1 MNNALHNLDCPPL
14 MSDGRIATDYR
25 PSCVVHTLIN
35 EQNKVANSHQS
46 RGFLQANAVKLMTMN
61 QTFFQDQFSC
71 PSADRLYHVDPNNH
85 DSYWKNYKQTLV
97 KGVKGV
103 KEVKGMM

>member
-1 MNNALHNLDCPPL
+1 MFQNLKSDRGQSLDEAYQPAQLKRDGYHTNNQYSKFPPL

-61 QTFFQDQFSC
+61 QISI
-71 PSADRLYHVDPNNH
+71 
-85 DSYWKNYKQTLV
+85 
-97 KGVKGV
+97 
-103 KEVKGMM
+103 

>member
-61 QTFFQDQFSC
+61 QTFFRINF
-71 PSADRLYHVDPNNH
+71 HVRQPIGYIMSIPIIMIPIGKTINKH
-85 DSYWKNYKQTLV
+85 
-97 KGVKGV
+97 
-103 KEVKGMM
+103 